1 MSEIETA
8 IENLIQFHIDE
19 NDFITRV
26 DAEQYFEEGIAS
38 ALDDANFITGMEAEQ
53 YTDQCVSDLQ
63 DDISELIVRI
73 EALEEFKALEDK
85 AREDKALDLLDTVA
99 RAEIDS
105 VDSQSPRRARA
116 ESREPDRLDLGRKSG
131 QHQHFRGL
139 SYYRYAREVCA
150 LELGNRRGIENHD
163 DHHDDTGNSAQS
175 YQRKTGGRIM
185 RVIIELEFENL
196 PSQVDV
202 ENYLKELIDDGSLF
216 YHLAQGEAKS

>member
-105 VDSQSPRRARA
+105 VTAKALEEQEPRAVNQIDWILGERAGSISIFAGYPTIDMLEKFVRSNLGTEEESKTMMIIMMTLATARNLINEKLEA
-116 ESREPDRLDLGRKSG
+116 ES
-131 QHQHFRGL
+131 
-139 SYYRYAREVCA
+139 
-150 LELGNRRGIENHD
+150 
-163 DHHDDTGNSAQS
+163 
-175 YQRKTGGRIM
+175 
-185 RVIIELEFENL
+185 
-196 PSQVDV
+196 
-202 ENYLKELIDDGSLF
+202 
-216 YHLAQGEAKS
+216 